1 MNEKERASV
10 RREGDTAHFI
20 GEDQAE
26 AQIELCEA
34 HLKEEESRGR
44 PIMERLRLLNE
55 AKELLRDG
63 LVTRAFLTAIR
74 ARGIT
79 VEKLP

>member
-1 MNEKERASV
+1 MDEKERTPM
-10 RREGDTAHFI
+10 RKEGDTAHII

-26 AQIELCEA
+26 AQIGLCEA
-34 HLKEEESRGR
+34 HLKEEQSRGR
-44 PIMERLRLLNE
+44 PILERLRLLNE
-55 AKELLRDG
+55 AKALLREG
-63 LVTRAFLTAIR
+63 HFTQAFLMAIR